1 MVCATVGKGG
11 INMVEL
17 MVIVDDYGDDN
28 RVGYKIGN
36 LTLCLTEIS
45 LCYSP
50 DKFN

>member
-11 INMVEL
+11 INMVYL
-17 MVIVDDYGDDN
+17 MAIDDYGDYN

-36 LTLCLTEIS
+36 LTLCLTGIS